1 MSPIYNEAHDF
12 EGDIIAIRRKIH
24 RKPELS
30 FQENETAALVA
41 STLKSIGIP
50 VRTGVGG
57 KGVVGLLNGASEG
70 KCIALRADMDALPL
84 EESAPVE
91 FRSERQ
97 GIMHACGHDT
107 HVAMLLGAAM
117 LLKRHESELRGPVKL
132 IFQPAEEHGGR
143 GGAGPMIDD
152 GVMSSPKVSYVF
164 GLHISS
170 AYPSGTFALRPG
182 PIMASPDSFRI
193 RVMGKGGHGSAPH
206 MSIDPVFI
214 AAQVVSSLQGI
225 SSRFIDPI
233 EPFVL
238 SVCSIHGG
246 TKDNII
252 PDEVTL
258 EGTIRTFSTR
268 TRLRAKSLTSSIAK
282 SICRSFGAGCE
293 VSFMENAYPV
303 TVNNRKAT
311 ERVRSLLRNM
321 ESGKVIETDPVMG
334 GEDFSRFL
342 QKAPGTFYF
351 LGTMN
356 EAKGCV
362 YPNHS
367 SMFTVDE
374 DVLRLGTASLAEI
387 ALHFLP

>member
-268 TRLRAKSLTSSIAK
+268 TRLRAKSLTSSTAK

>member
-1 MSPIYNEAHDF
+1 MAGIYSEAA
-12 EGDIIAIRRKIH
+12 ELESDIIAIRRRIH
-24 RKPELS
+24 LNPELS
-30 FQENETAALVA
+30 YQEGETAALVA
-41 STLKSIGIP
+41 SALESIG
-50 VRTGVGG
+50 VRARTGIGG
-57 KGVVGLLNGASEG
+57 NGVVGILNASSEG

-84 EESAPVE
+84 EEMARVDFKSARRGV
-91 FRSERQ
+91 
-97 GIMHACGHDT
+97 MHACGHDT

-117 LLKRHESELRGPVKL
+117 LLKKHEDELRGPVKL

-143 GGAGPMIDD
+143 GGAGPMIGD
-152 GVMSSPKVSYVF
+152 GVMDDPKVAYVF

-170 AYPSGTFALRPG
+170 EYPSGSFALRPG

-193 RVMGKGGHGSAPH
+193 RVKGRGGHGSAPH
-206 MSIDPVFI
+206 KSVDPVFI
-214 AAQVVSSLQGI
+214 AANVVSSLQGI
-225 SSRFIDPI
+225 SSRFIDPV

-258 EGTIRTFSTR
+258 EGTIRTFSAR
-268 TRLRAKSLTSSIAK
+268 TRSRAKSLTSSVAK

-293 VSFMENAYPV
+293 VSFMEDAYPV
-303 TVNNRKAT
+303 TVNDARAT
-311 ERVRSLLRNM
+311 ARVRTLLKKM
-321 ESGKVIETDPVMG
+321 GSFGVTDAGLIMG

-351 LGTMN
+351 LGTRN
-356 EAKGCV
+356 EEKGCI

-374 DVLRLGTASLAEI
+374 DVLRLGAASLAEI
-387 ALHFLP
+387 ALNFL